1 MLMNTLCA
9 GEILFMSF
17 STQVPNTL
25 PCLYNFINRLYHV
38 PFFKDTF
45 KKSHKVFKNVFH
57 NVEGNTSQ
65 KMKANMQSEFN
76 SKNG

>member
-1 MLMNTLCA
+1 MYLFLK
-9 GEILFMSF
+9 IL
-17 STQVPNTL
+17 L
-25 PCLYNFINRLYHV
+25 
-38 PFFKDTF
+38 